1 MRTQTPPNT
10 TTTLLLA
17 VLTPRSPRVCVRTTF
32 EVLSLRATQNRVE
45 EIFSPYS
52 ATGSQADAGAEGA
65 GAERA
70 GVERAGVE
78 RTGAGGAGAGAGVR
92 VGSAA
97 ERFDAAARRFA
108 KRYPYSVMG
117 TVSETQS
124 AEAVR
129 CLTVFGKGLC
139 WSRTER
145 RLGHVTEETFT
156 ELVALTRLD
165 PGFVFAAIISLPRT
179 HTHASA

>member
-1 MRTQTPPNT
+1 
-10 TTTLLLA
+10 
-17 VLTPRSPRVCVRTTF
+17 
-32 EVLSLRATQNRVE
+32 VE
-45 EIFSPYS
+45 EIFSPYA
-52 ATGSQADAGAEGA
+52 ATGSPADAGAGGA
-65 GAERA
+65 AERA

-78 RTGAGGAGAGAGVR
+78 RAGAGGAGADAGVR
-92 VGSAA
+92 LGTAA

-179 HTHASA
+179 PMRARERRLTRSTCLFAGPLSRH